1 MAYSMGGG
9 VGDEIAAA
17 LAFGLAGTRWRSSPA
32 PYASRPATPFRLTTS
47 SSVAPGSLVKREIVI
62 NASALEVRVALL
74 EDGSLTELYL
84 ERQQHR
90 GLAGNIY
97 KGKVTRVLPG
107 MQAAFVDIGL
117 EKAGF
122 LHVSD
127 FHDDVQAVGSIAEV
141 IGEDDVETYPV
152 DGDGGDEAKSPQDL
166 QDLQELAELEGVEEP
181 PESRD
186 DRRDDRQDYR
196 QDERQAERPDVRQG
210 ARQAVQQD
218 VQRRGVQQ
226 SEEQDAERKRKN

>member
-1 MAYSMGGG
+1 M
-9 VGDEIAAA
+9 
-17 LAFGLAGTRWRSSPA
+17 
-32 PYASRPATPFRLTTS
+32 
-47 SSVAPGSLVKREIVI
+47 
-62 NASALEVRVALL
+62 RVALL

-152 DGDGGDEAKSPQDL
+152 DGDADGEAKSP
-166 QDLQELAELEGVEEP
+166 QDLQELAELENLEEP
-181 PESRD
+181 SERQ
-186 DRRDDRQDYR
+186 DDRQDYR
-196 QDERQAERPDVRQG
+196 HDERQAGRPNVRQG
-210 ARQAVQQD
+210 ARQAVQPD
-218 VQRRGVQQ
+218 VQRRDIQQGAEQ
-226 SEEQDAERKRKN
+226 SEEQSLKIDQLDLDDEAAATSAEGEAEEPAVPAVAGEAGAPGT

>member
-1 MAYSMGGG
+1 A
-9 VGDEIAAA
+9 
-17 LAFGLAGTRWRSSPA
+17 
-32 PYASRPATPFRLTTS
+32 
-47 SSVAPGSLVKREIVI
+47 I

-74 EDGSLTELYL
+74 EDNELAEFYL
-84 ERQQHR
+84 ERNRQV

-141 IGEDDVETYPV
+141 SGEDDVETYPV
-152 DGDGGDEAKSPQDL
+152 DGDGDGGDEAKSPQDL
-166 QDLQELAELEGVEEP
+166 RDQQQLAELETLEEP
-181 PESRD
+181 SERQT
-186 DRRDDRQDYR
+186 DRQN
-196 QDERQAERPDVRQG
+196 
-210 ARQAVQQD
+210 
-218 VQRRGVQQ
+218 
-226 SEEQDAERKRKN
+226 EQDQRQ

>member
-1 MAYSMGGG
+1 M
-9 VGDEIAAA
+9 
-17 LAFGLAGTRWRSSPA
+17 
-32 PYASRPATPFRLTTS
+32 
-47 SSVAPGSLVKREIVI
+47 KREIVI

-152 DGDGGDEAKSPQDL
+152 DGDADGEAKSP
-166 QDLQELAELEGVEEP
+166 QDLQELAELENLEEP
-181 PESRD
+181 SERQ
-186 DRRDDRQDYR
+186 DDRQDHRQDYQ
-196 QDERQAERPDVRQG
+196 QDERQAERPNVRQG
-210 ARQAVQQD
+210 ARQAAQQD
-218 VQRRGVQQ
+218 VQRRDIQQ
-226 SEEQDAERKRKN
+226 SVEQIEEVESDRSDLDD

>member
-1 MAYSMGGG
+1 M
-9 VGDEIAAA
+9 
-17 LAFGLAGTRWRSSPA
+17 
-32 PYASRPATPFRLTTS
+32 
-47 SSVAPGSLVKREIVI
+47 KREIVI

-74 EDGSLTELYL
+74 EDGSLAELYV

-127 FHDDVQAVGSIAEV
+127 FHDDVQALGSIAEV
-141 IGEDDVETYPV
+141 IGEEDVETEPV
-152 DGDGGDEAKSPQDL
+152 DGYGGDEAKSPT
-166 QDLQELAELEGVEEP
+166 DLQELAELEEME
-181 PESRD
+181 ESRE
-186 DRRDDRQDYR
+186 RQYSRQDPG
-196 QDERQAERPDVRQG
+196 QDSG
-210 ARQAVQQD
+210 QD
-218 VQRRGVQQ
+218 R
-226 SEEQDAERKRKN
+226 

>member
-1 MAYSMGGG
+1 M
-9 VGDEIAAA
+9 
-17 LAFGLAGTRWRSSPA
+17 
-32 PYASRPATPFRLTTS
+32 
-47 SSVAPGSLVKREIVI
+47 KREIVI

-152 DGDGGDEAKSPQDL
+152 DGDADGEAKSP
-166 QDLQELAELEGVEEP
+166 QDLQELAELENLEEP
-181 PESRD
+181 SERQ
-186 DRRDDRQDYR
+186 DDRQDYR
-196 QDERQAERPDVRQG
+196 QDINRRAAGRATECA
-210 ARQAVQQD
+210 ARRAASRAT
-218 VQRRGVQQ
+218 RRT
-226 SEEQDAERKRKN
+226 AARYTARRRTKRRTKLKM

>member
-1 MAYSMGGG
+1 M
-9 VGDEIAAA
+9 
-17 LAFGLAGTRWRSSPA
+17 PA
-32 PYASRPATPFRLTTS
+32 PDASCPATPSSLTS
-47 SSVAPGSLVKREIVI
+47 LFLRRIPVSLVKREIVI

-152 DGDGGDEAKSPQDL
+152 DGDGDGGSDEAKSPQDL
-166 QDLQELAELEGVEEP
+166 QELAELEDLEEP
-181 PESRD
+181 SEGQTDRQD
-186 DRRDDRQDYR
+186 DRRDYPP
-196 QDERQAERPDVRQG
+196 DEQAERRSARPDVRQDLRPNVRQDVRQG
-210 ARQAVQQD
+210 ARQPTQPDA
-218 VQRRGVQQ
+218 RRRDVQQ
-226 SEEQDAERKRKN
+226 SVEESSAEEN

>member
-1 MAYSMGGG
+1 
-9 VGDEIAAA
+9 
-17 LAFGLAGTRWRSSPA
+17 
-32 PYASRPATPFRLTTS
+32 
-47 SSVAPGSLVKREIVI
+47 VKREIVI

-127 FHDDVQAVGSIAEV
+127 FHDDIQAVGSIAEV

-152 DGDGGDEAKSPQDL
+152 DGDGDGGDEAKSPQDL
-166 QDLQELAELEGVEEP
+166 RDQQQLAELENLEEP
-181 PESRD
+181 SERQT
-186 DRRDDRQDYR
+186 DRQNE
-196 QDERQAERPDVRQG
+196 QDQRQAERPS
-210 ARQAVQQD
+210 VQKKK
-218 VQRRGVQQ
+218 
-226 SEEQDAERKRKN
+226 AESKKA

>member
-1 MAYSMGGG
+1 M
-9 VGDEIAAA
+9 
-17 LAFGLAGTRWRSSPA
+17 
-32 PYASRPATPFRLTTS
+32 
-47 SSVAPGSLVKREIVI
+47 KREIVI

-152 DGDGGDEAKSPQDL
+152 DGGDEARTCKNRKTP
-166 QDLQELAELEGVEEP
+166 QDLQELAELEEP
-181 PESRD
+181 GRAAPRASR
-186 DRRDDRQDYR
+186 R
-196 QDERQAERPDVRQG
+196 ATKRPPG
-210 ARQAVQQD
+210 
-218 VQRRGVQQ
+218 
-226 SEEQDAERKRKN
+226 

>member
-1 MAYSMGGG
+1 M
-9 VGDEIAAA
+9 
-17 LAFGLAGTRWRSSPA
+17 
-32 PYASRPATPFRLTTS
+32 
-47 SSVAPGSLVKREIVI
+47 KREIVI

-152 DGDGGDEAKSPQDL
+152 DGDADGEAKSP
-166 QDLQELAELEGVEEP
+166 QDLQELAELENLEEP
-181 PESRD
+181 SERQ
-186 DRRDDRQDYR
+186 DDRQDYR
-196 QDERQAERPDVRQG
+196 RYRTSGRPGDRMCG
-210 ARQAVQQD
+210 KARGKPRNQTYSGEIYSKAQNK
-218 VQRRGVQQ
+218 
-226 SEEQDAERKRKN
+226 AKNKV

>member
-1 MAYSMGGG
+1 
-9 VGDEIAAA
+9 
-17 LAFGLAGTRWRSSPA
+17 
-32 PYASRPATPFRLTTS
+32 
-47 SSVAPGSLVKREIVI
+47 VKREIVI

-74 EDGSLTELYL
+74 EDGSLAELYV

-127 FHDDVQAVGSIAEV
+127 FHDDVQALGSIAEV
-141 IGEDDVETYPV
+141 IGEEDVETEPV
-152 DGDGGDEAKSPQDL
+152 DGYGGDEAKSPT
-166 QDLQELAELEGVEEP
+166 DLQELAELEEMEEP
-181 PESRD
+181 HERQDPRQDLRNPQDSQPLQD
-186 DRRDDRQDYR
+186 DRHDRHHLQDDPHDP
-196 QDERQAERPDVRQG
+196 DDQAAPPAETDAAAAAPAEG
-210 ARQAVQQD
+210 ASRSNSNCIAT
-218 VQRRGVQQ
+218 RRSSFRSPRNRWAPRGRV
-226 SEEQDAERKRKN
+226 

>member
-1 MAYSMGGG
+1 MARK
-9 VGDEIAAA
+9 
-17 LAFGLAGTRWRSSPA
+17 RWRRLPA
-32 PYASRPATPFRLTTS
+32 PDASCPATPSSLTS
-47 SSVAPGSLVKREIVI
+47 LFLRRIPVSLVKREIVI

-127 FHDDVQAVGSIAEV
+127 FHDGVSALNTVAEV
-141 IGEDDVETYPV
+141 LGEEDVETEPIGDNEFTEAEISAPEEGGDSIEV
-152 DGDGGDEAKSPQDL
+152 NGNGDG
-166 QDLQELAELEGVEEP
+166 
-181 PESRD
+181 
-186 DRRDDRQDYR
+186 
-196 QDERQAERPDVRQG
+196 
-210 ARQAVQQD
+210 
-218 VQRRGVQQ
+218 
-226 SEEQDAERKRKN
+226 

>member
-1 MAYSMGGG
+1 MGGG
-9 VGDEIAAA
+9 VSDEIAVA
-17 LAFGLAGTRWRSSPA
+17 LAFGLPESGGRRSPA
-32 PYASRPATPFRLTTS
+32 PHASRPATPPRLTS
-47 SSVAPGSLVKREIVI
+47 LPFVASGSLVKREIVI

-152 DGDGGDEAKSPQDL
+152 DGDADGEARSRTKTCKSWRSWKTSKSRPRGKTIGKTTDRTIDRTSGRPSDRMCGKARGKPRNKTYSGETYSKAQNKSK
-166 QDLQELAELEGVEEP
+166 EVEM
-181 PESRD
+181 
-186 DRRDDRQDYR
+186 
-196 QDERQAERPDVRQG
+196 
-210 ARQAVQQD
+210 
-218 VQRRGVQQ
+218 
-226 SEEQDAERKRKN
+226 

>member
-1 MAYSMGGG
+1 M
-9 VGDEIAAA
+9 
-17 LAFGLAGTRWRSSPA
+17 
-32 PYASRPATPFRLTTS
+32 
-47 SSVAPGSLVKREIVI
+47 KREIVI

-152 DGDGGDEAKSPQDL
+152 DGDGGDEAKSPTRSAR
-166 QDLQELAELEGVEEP
+166 LARVGGARRRRRAAREP
-181 PESRD
+181 RRPARRIGKTTDRTSGRRSGQMSGKARARPCD
-186 DRRDDRQDYR
+186 KTYARRD
-196 QDERQAERPDVRQG
+196 
-210 ARQAVQQD
+210 
-218 VQRRGVQQ
+218 VQQ
-226 SEEQDAERKRKN
+226 SEEQNVEEA

>member
-1 MAYSMGGG
+1 MARQ
-9 VGDEIAAA
+9 
-17 LAFGLAGTRWRSSPA
+17 RWRRLPA
-32 PYASRPATPFRLTTS
+32 PDASCPATPSSLT
-47 SSVAPGSLVKREIVI
+47 SLFLRRIPVSFVKREIVI

-74 EDGSLTELYL
+74 EDGSLAELYL

-127 FHDDVQAVGSIAEV
+127 FQDGISAMSNVAEV
-141 IGEDDVETYPV
+141 IGEEDVETEPV
-152 DGDGGDEAKSPQDL
+152 GDNEFADVEMQPADEGASDEAAANGEGSP
-166 QDLQELAELEGVEEP
+166 P
-181 PESRD
+181 P
-186 DRRDDRQDYR
+186 
-196 QDERQAERPDVRQG
+196 
-210 ARQAVQQD
+210 QQRGR
-218 VQRRGVQQ
+218 RRGRSRRQQ
-226 SEEQDAERKRKN
+226 